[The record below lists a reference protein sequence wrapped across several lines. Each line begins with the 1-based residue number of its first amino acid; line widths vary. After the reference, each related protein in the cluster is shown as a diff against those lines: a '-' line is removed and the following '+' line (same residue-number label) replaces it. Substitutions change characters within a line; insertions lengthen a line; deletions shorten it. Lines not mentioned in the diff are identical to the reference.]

1 VRAFFDTNVVVYAYD
16 RNAGLKRDRAKA
28 LIEANV
34 RAGTMVLSTQVM
46 LESYNTL
53 QRAALLKREAALAI
67 VEALADEHVVTTDA
81 DLVLRAIR
89 LAQRHQLSHW
99 DGLIVQA
106 ALDAGCAALYSEDMQ
121 AGMRFGDLE
130 IVNPF
135 ADAAHEPRPAYASR
149 GRVAPAPTKLGK
161 RAAPVGK
168 GRRK

>member
-1 VRAFFDTNVVVYAYD
+1 MRAFFDTNVVVYAYD
-16 RNAGLKRDRAKA
+16 RNAGLKRDRAKS

-34 RAGTMVLSTQVM
+34 RAGTLVLSTQVM
-46 LESYNTL
+46 IESYNTL

-106 ALDAGCAALYSEDMQ
+106 ALDAGCTALYSEDMQ
-121 AGMRFGDLE
+121 AGMRFGDLA

-135 ADAAHEPRPAYASR
+135 TDAAHEPRLAYATR
-149 GRVAPAPTKLGK
+149 K
-161 RAAPVGK
+161 RAAPAGK

>member
-67 VEALADEHVVTTDA
+67 VEALADEHVVNTDA

-135 ADAAHEPRPAYASR
+135 ADAAHEPQPVYAAR
-149 GRVAPAPTKLGK
+149 KRTAPAGT
-161 RAAPVGK
+161 

>member
-1 VRAFFDTNVVVYAYD
+1 VRAFFDSNIVVYAYD

-28 LIEANV
+28 LLEANM
-34 RAGTMVLSTQVM
+34 RAGTLVLSTQVM
-46 LESYNTL
+46 VESYNAL

-67 VEALADEHVVTTDA
+67 VEVLAEEHVVTTDA
-81 DLVLRAIR
+81 ALVLRAIR

-106 ALDAGCAALYSEDMQ
+106 ALDAGCTKLYSEDMQ

-135 ADAAHEPRPAYASR
+135 VDATHEPRPAYAASKR
-149 GRVAPAPTKLGK
+149 PAPAGK
-161 RAAPVGK
+161 KP
-168 GRRK
+168 RRK